1 MGWLQTKHPNY
12 FVLTLSCPQH
22 LMSQVGLRLTRFVLD
37 VALIYITV
45 LFKKFPCK
53 YLFRQLEPDNDTGL
67 MLDEAQSSFDVELW
81 EGEKVRKSN
90 RSRLKRP

>member
-37 VALIYITV
+37 VALIYIRSHQQKSTYF
-45 LFKKFPCK
+45 LILLHKK
-53 YLFRQLEPDNDTGL
+53 
-67 MLDEAQSSFDVELW
+67 
-81 EGEKVRKSN
+81 
-90 RSRLKRP
+90 LKEDFL